1 MECLNCH
8 ATLAEGAKF
17 CSECGTPLSLACPAC
32 GHVFGAPAKF
42 CPECGT
48 RVTPRDASQAAST
61 QSPPAGEHA
70 ERRQLTVLFCDLI
83 GSTEMSAHLDPEDLR
98 VVIGAYHQ
106 CVADTVA
113 QFDGFVARFMGD
125 GALVYFGFPQSH
137 EDNAERAVRAALAL
151 VSAVGTLTALD
162 KPLSVRIGIATGLVV
177 VGELVSA
184 GAAREQTAMGE
195 TPNLAARLQAL
206 ADPNAIVI
214 TDNTRRLA
222 GDRCTYRDLG
232 NVAIKGYDAPARI
245 WQVTGTVHAA
255 DSFALL
261 RPDMLPRKETA
272 HGIDSPSLVGRAQEL
287 GLLQDCWAQVTEGEG
302 RVVLLM
308 GDPGIGKSRL
318 VQTLIAS
325 IESEFHVLLE
335 LRCSEYHANS
345 PLHPIISLL
354 WNVLSWSRQD
364 SDETRLEKLAAFCS
378 RYRVSSTEGLP
389 LLISL
394 LSLPP
399 SKRFPLPP
407 MSPGRQKQRTLQT
420 LLGAVIALGAER
432 PVFAVVEDV
441 HWIDPTTMEF
451 LTLLVDQVPT
461 ARLFVLLTAR
471 FPFRP
476 PWPPHSHVM
485 PVVLSRLTRRQ
496 SGDNGGARC
505 RNQDASAGCRC
516 PDRRQ
521 DGRRSTVRRGI
532 DQDGARVRLGS
543 SARRTACARRS
554 VPRRLPFPR
563 RCRTRSR
570 HAWIGS
576 PAQRTLPSCAR
587 HWVASS
593 PTRFSSPCRAWTSRG
608 CNASFPD

>member
-1 MECLNCH
+1 MECLNCQ

-32 GHVFGAPAKF
+32 GHVCGASAKF

-48 RVTPRDASQAAST
+48 PVSPRDASQPVST
-61 QSPPAGEHA
+61 QSPPAAPSPRDSAGEHA

-151 VSAVGTLTALD
+151 VSAVGTLRALD

-245 WQVTGTVHAA
+245 WQVTGAVHAA

-261 RPDMLPRKETA
+261 RPDMLPRKETD

-364 SDETRLEKLAAFCS
+364 
-378 RYRVSSTEGLP
+378 P
-389 LLISL
+389 
-394 LSLPP
+394 
-399 SKRFPLPP
+399 
-407 MSPGRQKQRTLQT
+407 
-420 LLGAVIALGAER
+420 
-432 PVFAVVEDV
+432 
-441 HWIDPTTMEF
+441 
-451 LTLLVDQVPT
+451 
-461 ARLFVLLTAR
+461 
-471 FPFRP
+471 
-476 PWPPHSHVM
+476 
-485 PVVLSRLTRRQ
+485 
-496 SGDNGGARC
+496 
-505 RNQDASAGCRC
+505 
-516 PDRRQ
+516 
-521 DGRRSTVRRGI
+521 
-532 DQDGARVRLGS
+532 
-543 SARRTACARRS
+543 
-554 VPRRLPFPR
+554 
-563 RCRTRSR
+563 TRS
-570 HAWIGS
+570 
-576 PAQRTLPSCAR
+576 
-587 HWVASS
+587 
-593 PTRFSSPCRAWTSRG
+593 
-608 CNASFPD
+608 D